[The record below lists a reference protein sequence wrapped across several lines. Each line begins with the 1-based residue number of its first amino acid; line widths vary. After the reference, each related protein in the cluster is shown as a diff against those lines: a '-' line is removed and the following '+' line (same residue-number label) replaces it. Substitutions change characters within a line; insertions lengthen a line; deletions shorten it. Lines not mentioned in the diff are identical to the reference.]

1 MNHLLLFIQAKI
13 SQDIT
18 QLFIDDEMMTNA
30 RWPDALWKDRTVF
43 DVSYWAKSSASS
55 TRGEM
60 FDDGTK
66 DLAGSRLDA
75 TGAMA
80 ILNVGSFNTFTARVE
95 RHLPGLPNFSY
106 DDTFGTKLSLHFNPK
121 RVFLG
126 GQAGVPESG
135 RRVVL

>member
-1 MNHLLLFIQAKI
+1 
-13 SQDIT
+13 
-18 QLFIDDEMMTNA
+18 MTNA

-121 RVFLG
+121 RNVYFLEDKLEFLNL
-126 GQAGVPESG
+126 AGEWFYSRKDKMLYVATNNGLSPQ
-135 RRVVL
+135 VW